1 MTTIVQKLLVAL
13 TSTLIVAFLVAWD
26 SRSIPQIQMAPAHA
40 MPQQCNQSSHP
51 DKTCCSDLELLPR
64 LPRCVHSAR
73 TS

>member
-51 DKTCCSDLELLPR
+51 DNPVAT
-64 LPRCVHSAR
+64 A
-73 TS
+73 TSRSTSCRN